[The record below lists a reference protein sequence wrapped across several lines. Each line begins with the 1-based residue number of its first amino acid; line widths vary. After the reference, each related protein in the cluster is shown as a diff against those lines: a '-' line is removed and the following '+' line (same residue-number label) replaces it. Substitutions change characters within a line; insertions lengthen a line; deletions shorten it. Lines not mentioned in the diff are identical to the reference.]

1 MRKEISEDEASGKT
15 IEINTEAT
23 GVELHKDSK

>member
-1 MRKEISEDEASGKT
+1 MRKDVSDDEAAGKT